1 MANSPDLIFDRE
13 LLALRRGRF
22 AASIAEH
29 DFLLRRAAEDI
40 EMRLGAVLREFP
52 NALNLGS
59 HHGVLGE
66 VLHRDTRITHVYNA
80 DVCLALAR
88 QCDGAR
94 LVCDEEALPFKSSSL
109 DLVVSAL
116 SLHLLNDIPG
126 ALIQIRRALKAD
138 GLFLGAVLGGRTLY
152 ELREALAVAEEEIDG
167 GVSPRVAPF
176 AEVRDYGAL
185 LQRAGFAL
193 PVTDADVVA
202 VTYATPLDL
211 MRDIRGMGASNAL
224 QARRR
229 RPLKRSI
236 LLRACEIYTQRFP
249 ASGGRVTATF
259 EIIHLTG
266 WTPDASQ
273 PKPLQPGSARKRLA
287 DALDT
292 QELSAGQKAD
302 PLDSQEK

>member
-1 MANSPDLIFDRE
+1 
-13 LLALRRGRF
+13 
-22 AASIAEH
+22 
-29 DFLLRRAAEDI
+29 
-40 EMRLGAVLREFP
+40 
-52 NALNLGS
+52 
-59 HHGVLGE
+59 
-66 VLHRDTRITHVYNA
+66 
-80 DVCLALAR
+80 
-88 QCDGAR
+88 
-94 LVCDEEALPFKSSSL
+94 
-109 DLVVSAL
+109 
-116 SLHLLNDIPG
+116 
-126 ALIQIRRALKAD
+126 
-138 GLFLGAVLGGRTLY
+138 
-152 ELREALAVAEEEIDG
+152 VAEEEIDG

-211 MRDIRGMGASNAL
+211 MRDIRGMGAGNAL

-236 LLRACEIYTQRFP
+236 LMRACEIYTQRFSTS
-249 ASGGRVTATF
+249 SGRITATF

-292 QELSAGQKAD
+292 QELPAGEKAG
-302 PLDSQEK
+302 PFDSQEK